1 MMKTNIFKYYFVAIL
16 SFVSVMS
23 ASAQTVPAATNHDY
37 VDTVAYK
44 APPVVDSTLV
54 GVDIF
59 HILHLKKSS
68 AESSVTIHQSEQVEQ
83 SVRTHIIANRG
94 RALNGYR
101 IRIFFDN
108 AQDARENS
116 GAAYGTF
123 LKYFRGIPAY
133 RSYVNPYFKV
143 TVGDF
148 RTKAEAMEKLIRIKK
163 VFPTAFVVKEKIRF
177 PYVDR
182 PDLEELPDS
191 VEVFNF

>member
-1 MMKTNIFKYYFVAIL
+1 MMKTNILKYYFIAVL

-23 ASAQTVPAATNHDY
+23 MSAQTTTGTVHHDY
-37 VDTVAYK
+37 VDTVIYK
-44 APPVVDSTLV
+44 APPVVDTTLV
-54 GVDIF
+54 GSDIF
-59 HILHLKKSS
+59 DILHLKKSS
-68 AESSVTIHQSEQVEQ
+68 GSSSVSIHQSKLVEE
-83 SVRTHIIANRG
+83 SVRTHVIANKG

-108 AQDARENS
+108 SQDARVNS
-116 GAAYGTF
+116 GGAYGTF
-123 LKYFRGIPAY
+123 LKYFKGIPAY

-143 TVGDF
+143 SVGDF

-163 VFPTAFVVKEKIRF
+163 VFPSAFIVKEKIRF

>member
-1 MMKTNIFKYYFVAIL
+1 MKTDFLKYIL
-16 SFVSVMS
+16 ILVISA
-23 ASAQTVPAATNHDY
+23 ASAVALSAQDVDSLVFRTIPA
-37 VDTVAYK
+37 
-44 APPVVDSTLV
+44 VDSTLLGQDV
-54 GVDIF
+54 FQIMPRKDNGG
-59 HILHLKKSS
+59 K
-68 AESSVTIHQSEQVEQ
+68 AGVTIHQSQMVEE
-83 SVRTHIIANRG
+83 SMRAHVIDNRTRPIT
-94 RALNGYR
+94 GYR

>member
-1 MMKTNIFKYYFVAIL
+1 MMKTNILKYYFVAIL

-23 ASAQTVPAATNHDY
+23 ASAQTVPATTNHDY
-37 VDTVAYK
+37 LDTLYK

-54 GVDIF
+54 GSDILNL
-59 HILHLKKSS
+59 LHLKKAG
-68 AESSVTIHQSEQVEQ
+68 AETSVSVHQSQQIEE

-123 LKYFRGIPAY
+123 LKYFKGIPAY